1 MPSKWVDLPLQA
13 LCRAPG
19 RIAPTAGRGGRSWR
33 PRPRAT
39 PSRCDRRPM
48 WAPRR
53 RLRRPVETPLHTG
66 YVDPRTLP
74 IRKKRSPARPTGS
87 PHPSGWRPTP
97 RRFRA
102 LRIRSASGSGLRARP
117 RACARRP
124 PGLRAAAVSGR
135 PRPNGAGSAA
145 RHGRFA
151 TIAGADG
158 WGVGVRPWHR
168 ASRPKTDAP
177 SSRSG
182 SPARASRPKVSPDY
196 RAGPFYP

>member
-1 MPSKWVDLPLQA
+1 MPSKWVDLPLQG
-13 LCRAPG
+13 LRRTTG
-19 RIAPTAGRGGRSWR
+19 RIAPTAGRGGRSRR
-33 PRPRAT
+33 PRPSAAA
-39 PSRCDRRPM
+39 SQRPH
-48 WAPRR
+48 WTSIAPRR

-66 YVDPRTLP
+66 YVDPRTLQIP
-74 IRKKRSPARPTGS
+74 KKRSPARPTGS
-87 PHPSGWRPTP
+87 PHPSGSRPTP
-97 RRFRA
+97 PRFRA

-151 TIAGADG
+151 TPAGADG
-158 WGVGVRPWHR
+158 WGERVRPWR
-168 ASRPKTDAP
+168 RRLRPEPDAP
-177 SSRSG
+177 SSRNERR
-182 SPARASRPKVSPDY
+182 ARSRSKVSPDY